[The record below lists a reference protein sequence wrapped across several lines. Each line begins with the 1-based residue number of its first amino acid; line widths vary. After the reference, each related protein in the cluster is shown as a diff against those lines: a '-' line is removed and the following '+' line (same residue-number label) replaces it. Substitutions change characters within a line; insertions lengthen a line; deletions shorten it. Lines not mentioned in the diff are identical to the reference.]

1 MELREDTMTS
11 TATVTTTAARQ
22 PRRKA
27 GGGKRIRDRQRAA
40 HLFTGALLVLY
51 VYLPAL
57 PASPAGWAIRW
68 VALPL
73 LVIDGILMWQWPR
86 VRRLARLVGG
96 QARRLGGWR

>member
-1 MELREDTMTS
+1 MTS
-11 TATVTTTAARQ
+11 TATVTTTAAKQ
-22 PRRKA
+22 PRRNP

-40 HLFTGALLVLY
+40 HLFTGALLIGY
-51 VYLPAL
+51 VYLPAV
-57 PASPAGWAIRW
+57 PDSPAGWVIRW

-86 VRRLARLVGG
+86 VRRLARQFGG